1 MFLKREVRRKDGKEH
16 VYYCV
21 AETTR
26 VGRERVVQRR
36 LLNLGELNTTQIDRW
51 QRSIEVIE
59 EDGRA
64 CQRRLFSDRE
74 GRAPQQEEDVCEV
87 VLSSL
92 CVRRPRTLGDC
103 WLGCRLWEELG
114 LDTFWSQALGD
125 RRGAVEWSKVME
137 LLAVNRLCAPG
148 SELSIHERWFSRTAM
163 DFLLGCDEAVA
174 GKDRL
179 YRALDKALEHRD
191 ALMSHLQERWSDLF
205 GAECQILLYDLTSTY
220 FEGEAAGVES
230 AARGYSRDHRP
241 DTLQVV
247 LALVVTPEG
256 FPVAYEVFDG
266 DTADVTTL
274 EEIVD
279 KIETKYGMRG
289 RVWVFDRGVVSE
301 DNLQDLRQR
310 GAYYLVGT
318 PRRKLADFER
328 ELLEGDWQE
337 IAGKPGVRV
346 QLLKEG
352 AETFV
357 LARSLQR
364 AKKESAI
371 LRSQLTRLHR
381 SLRALSRIVARGGLK
396 DSGKI
401 ERRLGRLEE
410 RYPQGWSMLSAIEH
424 RHGRLLW
431 SWNKARLQGA
441 KLRQGA
447 YLLRT
452 NLDPMDPD
460 ALWRQYVQ
468 LTEVEAAFR
477 ALKSELAI
485 RPIWHRIQRRVQAH
499 ILVAFLGYCLWVCLK
514 QKLKAVA
521 ESITPARA
529 LESLR
534 SILMVE
540 VWFNLRE
547 GGQLCLP
554 RITEAEKEQTLLLH
568 HLAWQLPAQP
578 PPRIYRHQV
587 PKQCSANQATSRKF
601 LP

>member
-1 MFLKREVRRKDGKEH
+1 M
-16 VYYCV
+16 
-21 AETTR
+21 
-26 VGRERVVQRR
+26 
-36 LLNLGELNTTQIDRW
+36 
-51 QRSIEVIE
+51 
-59 EDGRA
+59 
-64 CQRRLFSDRE
+64 
-74 GRAPQQEEDVCEV
+74 
-87 VLSSL
+87 
-92 CVRRPRTLGDC
+92 
-103 WLGCRLWEELG
+103 
-114 LDTFWSQALGD
+114 
-125 RRGAVEWSKVME
+125 
-137 LLAVNRLCAPG
+137 
-148 SELSIHERWFSRTAM
+148 
-163 DFLLGCDEAVA
+163 VA

-191 ALMSHLQERWSDLF
+191 ALMGHLQERWSDLF

-220 FEGEAAGVES
+220 FEGEAAGVPA

-241 DTLQVV
+241 DTLQVIV
-247 LALVVTPEG
+247 ALVVTAEG

-266 DTADVTTL
+266 DTADVSTL
-274 EEIVD
+274 EEIVS
-279 KIETKYGMRG
+279 KIESKYGMKG

-301 DNLQDLRQR
+301 DNLQELRER

-328 ELLEGDWQE
+328 ELLTGDWQE
-337 IAGKPGVRV
+337 IAGNPGVRV
-346 QLLKEG
+346 QLLSQG
-352 AETFV
+352 TETFV

-364 AKKESAI
+364 ARKESAM
-371 LRSQLTRLHR
+371 LRNQLVRLHR
-381 SLRALSRIVARGGLK
+381 SLRALSRVVARGGLK
-396 DSGKI
+396 DAGKI

-410 RYPQGWSMLSAIEH
+410 RYPQGWSMLSAVEH
-424 RHGRLLW
+424 RRGQLLW
-431 SWNKARLQGA
+431 SWNKARLRAA

-485 RPIWHRIQRRVQAH
+485 RPIWHRIQRRVEAH

-521 ESITPARA
+521 QSITPARA

-540 VWFNLRE
+540 VWFNLRD

-554 RITEAEKEQTLLLH
+554 RITEPEKEQALLLH
-568 HLAWQLPAQP
+568 HLAWHLPAQP

-587 PKQCSANQATSRKF
+587 PKIM
-601 LP
+601 

>member
-1 MFLKREVRRKDGKEH
+1 MALPLCGFSFARVR
-16 VYYCV
+16 
-21 AETTR
+21 
-26 VGRERVVQRR
+26 
-36 LLNLGELNTTQIDRW
+36 
-51 QRSIEVIE
+51 E
-59 EDGRA
+59 EDDVADAFSSGEHHHQPIDSDSNPSGRRHAVVKRAKKILVHLLCFAPALVFEAATLKIWPRSGGAAAVAQPGRA
-64 CQRRLFSDRE
+64 KHHADR
-74 GRAPQQEEDVCEV
+74 
-87 VLSSL
+87 
-92 CVRRPRTLGDC
+92 
-103 WLGCRLWEELG
+103 
-114 LDTFWSQALGD
+114 
-125 RRGAVEWSKVME
+125 
-137 LLAVNRLCAPG
+137 
-148 SELSIHERWFSRTAM
+148 
-163 DFLLGCDEAVA
+163 
-174 GKDRL
+174 
-179 YRALDKALEHRD
+179 
-191 ALMSHLQERWSDLF
+191 
-205 GAECQILLYDLTSTY
+205 TY
-220 FEGEAAGVES
+220 FEGEATGVES

-241 DTLQVV
+241 DTLQVLV
-247 LALVVTPEG
+247 ALVVTPEG

-279 KIETKYGMRG
+279 KIESKYGMRG

-318 PRRKLADFER
+318 PRCKLANFER

-337 IAGKPGVRV
+337 VAGKPGVRV
-346 QLLKEG
+346 QLLLEG
-352 AETFV
+352 EETFV

-364 AKKESAI
+364 AKKESAM
-371 LRSQLTRLHR
+371 LRSQLVRLER
-381 SLRALSRIVARGGLK
+381 SLRALRRVVASGRLK
-396 DSGKI
+396 DTSKI

-410 RYPQGWSMLSAIEH
+410 RYPQGWSMLNEVEH
-424 RHGRLLW
+424 RRASLSW
-431 SWNKARLQGA
+431 SWNKARLRGA

-485 RPIWHRIQRRVQAH
+485 RPIWHRIQRRVEAH

-514 QKLKAVA
+514 QKLKVVA
-521 ESITPARA
+521 QSITPARA

-534 SILMVE
+534 SVLMVE
-540 VWFNLRE
+540 VWFNLRD

-554 RITEAEKEQTLLLH
+554 RITEAEKEQVLLLH

-587 PKQCSANQATSRKF
+587 SQSCSANQPTSRKS

>member
-1 MFLKREVRRKDGKEH
+1 
-16 VYYCV
+16 
-21 AETTR
+21 
-26 VGRERVVQRR
+26 
-36 LLNLGELNTTQIDRW
+36 
-51 QRSIEVIE
+51 
-59 EDGRA
+59 
-64 CQRRLFSDRE
+64 
-74 GRAPQQEEDVCEV
+74 
-87 VLSSL
+87 
-92 CVRRPRTLGDC
+92 
-103 WLGCRLWEELG
+103 
-114 LDTFWSQALGD
+114 
-125 RRGAVEWSKVME
+125 ME
-137 LLAVNRLCAPG
+137 LLSVNRLCAPG
-148 SELSIHERWFSRTAM
+148 SELSIHERWFARTAM

-191 ALMSHLQERWSDLF
+191 ALMGHLQERWSDLF

-220 FEGEAAGVES
+220 FEGGAVGVEC

-241 DTLQVV
+241 DTLQVIV
-247 LALVVTPEG
+247 ALVVTAEG
-256 FPVAYEVFDG
+256 FPVADEVFDG
-266 DTADVTTL
+266 DTAEVTTL

-279 KIETKYGMRG
+279 KIENKYGMRG

-318 PRRKLADFER
+318 PRRKLANFER

-337 IAGKPGVRV
+337 VAGKPGVRV
-346 QLLKEG
+346 QLLEEAG
-352 AETFV
+352 ETFV

-364 AKKESAI
+364 AKKESAM
-371 LRSQLTRLHR
+371 LRGQLLRLHR
-381 SLRALSRIVARGGLK
+381 SLRALRRVVASGRLK
-396 DSGKI
+396 DTSKI

-410 RYPQGWSMLSAIEH
+410 RYPQGWWMLSAIEH
-424 RHGRLLW
+424 RGGWLLW
-431 SWNKARLQGA
+431 SWNKARLRGA

-485 RPIWHRIQRRVQAH
+485 RPIWHRIQRRVEAH

-514 QKLKAVA
+514 QKLKMVA

-534 SILMVE
+534 SIFMVE
-540 VWFNLRE
+540 VWFRLRD
-547 GGQLCLP
+547 GRHLCLL
-554 RITEAEKEQTLLLH
+554 RITEPEKQQALLLH
-568 HLAWQLPAQP
+568 HLGWNLPEQP
-578 PPRIYRHQV
+578 PPRVYSHQLQSPCV
-587 PKQCSANQATSRKF
+587 ADGGSS
-601 LP
+601 

>member
-1 MFLKREVRRKDGKEH
+1 MSEV
-16 VYYCV
+16 
-21 AETTR
+21 
-26 VGRERVVQRR
+26 
-36 LLNLGELNTTQIDRW
+36 
-51 QRSIEVIE
+51 
-59 EDGRA
+59 
-64 CQRRLFSDRE
+64 
-74 GRAPQQEEDVCEV
+74 
-87 VLSSL
+87 
-92 CVRRPRTLGDC
+92 
-103 WLGCRLWEELG
+103 
-114 LDTFWSQALGD
+114 
-125 RRGAVEWSKVME
+125 
-137 LLAVNRLCAPG
+137 
-148 SELSIHERWFSRTAM
+148 FSRTAM

-179 YRALDKALEHRD
+179 YRALDRALEHRD
-191 ALMSHLQERWSDLF
+191 ALMGHLQERWSDLF
-205 GAECQILLYDLTSTY
+205 GAECQILLCDLTSTY
-220 FEGEAAGVES
+220 FEGEAEGVES

-241 DTLQVV
+241 DTLEVV
-247 LALVVTPEG
+247 VALVVTPEG

-289 RVWVFDRGVVSE
+289 RVWVFDRGIVSE

-310 GAYYLVGT
+310 GAFYLVGT
-318 PRRKLADFER
+318 PRRKLANFER

-352 AETFV
+352 GETFV
-357 LARSLQR
+357 LARSLQGTKKKSAMLRVSLCVCTALCGRYVVLWLVDGSNQRHRQNR
-364 AKKESAI
+364 ASA
-371 LRSQLTRLHR
+371 RSPR
-381 SLRALSRIVARGGLK
+381 RALS
-396 DSGKI
+396 
-401 ERRLGRLEE
+401 
-410 RYPQGWSMLSAIEH
+410 QGWSMLSAIEH
-424 RHGRLLW
+424 RRGALLW
-431 SWNKARLQGA
+431 SWNKARLRGA

-452 NLDPMDPD
+452 NLDPMDPE

-485 RPIWHRIQRRVQAH
+485 RPIWHHIERRVQAN

-514 QKLKAVA
+514 QKLKVLA

-534 SILMVE
+534 SIAIVE
-540 VWFNLRE
+540 VWFNLRD

-554 RITEAEKEQTLLLH
+554 RITEPEKEQALLLH
-568 HLAWQLPAQP
+568 HLGWNLPKQP
-578 PPRIYRHQV
+578 PPRVYSHQIETHCLAD
-587 PKQCSANQATSRKF
+587 QGNS
-601 LP
+601 

>member
-1 MFLKREVRRKDGKEH
+1 
-16 VYYCV
+16 
-21 AETTR
+21 
-26 VGRERVVQRR
+26 
-36 LLNLGELNTTQIDRW
+36 
-51 QRSIEVIE
+51 
-59 EDGRA
+59 
-64 CQRRLFSDRE
+64 
-74 GRAPQQEEDVCEV
+74 
-87 VLSSL
+87 
-92 CVRRPRTLGDC
+92 
-103 WLGCRLWEELG
+103 
-114 LDTFWSQALGD
+114 
-125 RRGAVEWSKVME
+125 
-137 LLAVNRLCAPG
+137 
-148 SELSIHERWFSRTAM
+148 M

-191 ALMSHLQERWSDLF
+191 ALMGHLQERWSDLF

-220 FEGEAAGVES
+220 FEGEAAEVQS

-241 DTLQVV
+241 DTLQVIV
-247 LALVVTPEG
+247 ALVVTPEG

-279 KIETKYGMRG
+279 KIESKYGMKG
-289 RVWVFDRGVVSE
+289 RVWVFDRGIVSE

-318 PRRKLADFER
+318 PRHKLADFER

-346 QLLKEG
+346 QLLLEG

-371 LRSQLTRLHR
+371 LRSQLVRLHR
-381 SLRALSRIVARGGLK
+381 SLRALRRVVAGGRLK
-396 DSGKI
+396 DTSKI

-410 RYPQGWSMLSAIEH
+410 RYPQAWSMLSEVEH
-424 RHGRLLW
+424 RSGSLLW
-431 SWNKARLQGA
+431 SWNKARLRGA

-468 LTEVEAAFR
+468 LTELEAAFR

-485 RPIWHRIQRRVQAH
+485 RPIWHRIQRRVLAH
-499 ILVAFLGYCLWVCLK
+499 ILVAFLGYCLWICLK
-514 QKLKAVA
+514 QKLKVLA

-540 VWFNLRE
+540 VWFRLRD
-547 GGQLCLP
+547 GRHLCLP
-554 RITEAEKEQTLLLH
+554 RITEPEKQQSLLLH
-568 HLAWQLPAQP
+568 HLGWNLPEQP
-578 PPRIYRHQV
+578 PPRVYSHQIENHCV
-587 PKQCSANQATSRKF
+587 ADQAA
-601 LP
+601 L

>member
-1 MFLKREVRRKDGKEH
+1 M
-16 VYYCV
+16 
-21 AETTR
+21 
-26 VGRERVVQRR
+26 
-36 LLNLGELNTTQIDRW
+36 
-51 QRSIEVIE
+51 
-59 EDGRA
+59 
-64 CQRRLFSDRE
+64 
-74 GRAPQQEEDVCEV
+74 
-87 VLSSL
+87 
-92 CVRRPRTLGDC
+92 
-103 WLGCRLWEELG
+103 
-114 LDTFWSQALGD
+114 
-125 RRGAVEWSKVME
+125 
-137 LLAVNRLCAPG
+137 
-148 SELSIHERWFSRTAM
+148 
-163 DFLLGCDEAVA
+163 VA

-191 ALMSHLQERWSDLF
+191 ALMGHLQERWSELF
-205 GAECQILLYDLTSTY
+205 GVECQILLYDLTSTY
-220 FEGEAAGVES
+220 FEGEAAGVPA

-241 DTLQVV
+241 DTLQVIV
-247 LALVVTPEG
+247 ALVVTAEG

-266 DTADVTTL
+266 DTADVSTL
-274 EEIVD
+274 EEIVS
-279 KIETKYGMRG
+279 KIESKYGMKG

-301 DNLQDLRQR
+301 DNLQELRER

-328 ELLEGDWQE
+328 ELLTGDWQE
-337 IAGKPGVRV
+337 IAGNPGVRL
-346 QLLKEG
+346 QLLSQG
-352 AETFV
+352 TETFV

-364 AKKESAI
+364 ARKESAM
-371 LRSQLTRLHR
+371 LGNQLVRLHR
-381 SLRALSRIVARGGLK
+381 SLRALSRVVARGGLK
-396 DSGKI
+396 DAGKI

-410 RYPQGWSMLSAIEH
+410 RYPQGWSMLSAVEH
-424 RHGRLLW
+424 RRGQLSW
-431 SWNKARLQGA
+431 SWNKARLRGA

-485 RPIWHRIQRRVQAH
+485 RPIWHRIQRRVEAH

-521 ESITPARA
+521 QSITPARA

-540 VWFNLRE
+540 VWFNLRH

-554 RITEAEKEQTLLLH
+554 RITEPEKEQALLLH
-568 HLAWQLPAQP
+568 HLAWHLPAQP

-587 PKQCSANQATSRKF
+587 PKIM
-601 LP
+601 

>member
-1 MFLKREVRRKDGKEH
+1 MISFGLK
-16 VYYCV
+16 
-21 AETTR
+21 
-26 VGRERVVQRR
+26 
-36 LLNLGELNTTQIDRW
+36 
-51 QRSIEVIE
+51 
-59 EDGRA
+59 
-64 CQRRLFSDRE
+64 
-74 GRAPQQEEDVCEV
+74 P
-87 VLSSL
+87 
-92 CVRRPRTLGDC
+92 
-103 WLGCRLWEELG
+103 
-114 LDTFWSQALGD
+114 LGD

-148 SELSIHERWFSRTAM
+148 SELSIHERWFARTAM

-191 ALMSHLQERWSDLF
+191 ALMGHLQERWSDLF

-241 DTLQVV
+241 DTLQIIV
-247 LALVVTPEG
+247 ALVVTAEG

-274 EEIVD
+274 EEIVS
-279 KIETKYGMRG
+279 KIENKYGMKG

-301 DNLQDLRQR
+301 DNLQELRQR

-328 ELLEGDWQE
+328 ELLKGDWQE

-346 QLLKEG
+346 QLLSEG

-364 AKKESAI
+364 ARKESAM
-371 LRSQLTRLHR
+371 LRVQLTRLHR
-381 SLRALSRIVARGGLK
+381 SLRALSRVVARGVLK
-396 DSGKI
+396 DVAKI

-410 RYPQGWSMLSAIEH
+410 RYPQGWSLLSAVEH
-424 RHGRLLW
+424 RGGQLSW
-431 SWNKARLQGA
+431 SWNKARLRGA

-447 YLLRT
+447 
-452 NLDPMDPD
+452 
-460 ALWRQYVQ
+460 
-468 LTEVEAAFR
+468 EVEAAFR

-485 RPIWHRIQRRVQAH
+485 RPIWHRIQRRVEAH

-514 QKLKAVA
+514 QKLKVMA

-540 VWFNLRE
+540 VWFNLRD

-554 RITEAEKEQTLLLH
+554 RITEAEKEQALLLH

-578 PPRIYRHQV
+578 PPRIYRHQI
-587 PKQCSANQATSRKF
+587 PQPCSANQALSRKS